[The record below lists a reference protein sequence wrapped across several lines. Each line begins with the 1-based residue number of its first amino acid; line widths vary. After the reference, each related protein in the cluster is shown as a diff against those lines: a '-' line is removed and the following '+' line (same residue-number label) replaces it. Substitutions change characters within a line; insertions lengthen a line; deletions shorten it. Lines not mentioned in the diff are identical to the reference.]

1 MALIGYTRFV
11 NKPVYKTTF
20 IVPVDDVHHAHFSLG
35 KRVEGGIR
43 DIATDAHPI
52 DECKNPNWFIG
63 DVFAKDKF
71 LNVVMMGCPIDQV
84 PDWTDE
90 EAEIL
95 ALALCPQTRER
106 YEYLKFRL
114 ERDEILCTELIRETR
129 PINPSGTNPSGTNP
143 GGTKPGGTKRGRGR

>member
-11 NKPVYKTTF
+11 NQPVYRTTF

-35 KRVEGGIR
+35 KRIEGGIR

-52 DECKNPNWFIG
+52 DECKNPNCFIG

-71 LNVVMMGCPIDQV
+71 LNVAMMGCPIDQV
-84 PDWTDE
+84 SDWTDE

-95 ALALCPQTRER
+95 ALTLCPQTRER
-106 YEYLKFRL
+106 YEYLKRRL
-114 ERDEILCTELIRETR
+114 EQDAILCAELIRE
-129 PINPSGTNPSGTNP
+129 INVAEQDENECEDLGVTGPNEDDDEWV
-143 GGTKPGGTKRGRGR
+143 

>member
-1 MALIGYTRFV
+1 
-11 NKPVYKTTF
+11 
-20 IVPVDDVHHAHFSLG
+20 
-35 KRVEGGIR
+35 
-43 DIATDAHPI
+43 
-52 DECKNPNWFIG
+52 
-63 DVFAKDKF
+63 VFAKDKF